1 MNNEADRFRKQRIAR
16 DLREP
21 VEEARM
27 LAEKLGLS
35 PYEVNYWIVDY
46 DEMNELIAYGGFQHR
61 YPHWRWGMMYDRQQK
76 QSQYGGGKAFEIVNN
91 DNPAHAF
98 LQESNTLADQKAV
111 ITHVEAHS
119 DFFANN
125 EWFQLFSEQ
134 TPNAAAMLERHARAI
149 AEYMRDPEVD
159 RAEVEK
165 WIDSALAL
173 EDNIDQHQRYRSVSE
188 SDYEPRE
195 LEHADIAEQ
204 LDELKLSEEVRREV
218 FDEEWLARQDADE
231 GPVTFPERPEKD
243 LLAFLRTHG
252 KQFDREAEKAADME
266 PWQRDV
272 LDMMRAEAYY
282 FAPQKM
288 TKVMN
293 EGWAAFWESL
303 MMGDERF
310 AGDDEFINYA
320 EHQAAVLGSPGLNP
334 YKLGKELWEYIEN
347 STNRKEVVT
356 HLLRTKGITWR
367 NFTDTV
373 DFALVRKLL
382 EPPEALAS
390 IDPTDLDALAEL
402 PAEYVDQEALERARN
417 GEIDVETYPW
427 KLLTY
432 EGMCRRHYSLVKRQN
447 RGFVER
453 IGQSELERI
462 GRYLFDDQ
470 VYDSIEEAL
479 AEVDF
484 SAGWDRMR
492 EVRRSH
498 NDVTFIDEFLT
509 QEFIDENEYFTYEYS
524 HATGQYRV
532 ASQDAEDVKKKLLL
546 QFTNFGKPTI
556 LVYDGNY
563 NNRNELLLG
572 HKYNG
577 VMLDVRQARQVLE
590 RVFELWGRPVNLMTI
605 VKEISDHDREVA
617 RRRNREPEATEQGK
631 LIRFDGDEFETTD
644 LAWEEVEHLAADD
657 VDYDT
662 KPEEWLA

>member
-1 MNNEADRFRKQRIAR
+1 MSEADRFRKQRIAS

-21 VEEARM
+21 VEEARN

-61 YPHWRWGMMYDRQQK
+61 YPHWRWGMQYDRQQK
-76 QSQYGGGKAFEIVNN
+76 QGQYGGGKAFEIVNN
-91 DNPAHAF
+91 DDPAHAF

-119 DFFANN
+119 DFFAKN
-125 EWFQLFSEQ
+125 EWFQLFSDG
-134 TPNAAAMLERHARAI
+134 TPNAAAMLERHANSI
-149 AEYMRDPEVD
+149 GEYMRDPEVD

-165 WIDSALAL
+165 WIDNTLAL

-188 SDYEPRE
+188 SDEERPE
-195 LEHADIAEQ
+195 IDDDIADK

-218 FDEEWLARQDADE
+218 FDEEWLAQQDADE
-231 GPVTFPERPEKD
+231 GPVTFPPEPEKD
-243 LLAFLRTHG
+243 LLSFLRKYG
-252 KQFDREAEKAADME
+252 KQYDRDAEKAVEME
-266 PWQRDV
+266 EWQRDV

-320 EHQAAVLGSPGLNP
+320 KHQAAVLGSPGLNP

-347 STNRKEVVT
+347 TTNRKEVVE

-367 NFTDTV
+367 NFTETV
-373 DFALVRKLL
+373 DFARVRELL
-382 EPPEALAS
+382 APP
-390 IDPTDLDALAEL
+390 DALANVTADTLDAVAAL
-402 PAEYVDQEALERARN
+402 PEEYVDHEALELARN
-417 GEIDVETYPW
+417 DEIDVDKYPW
-427 KLLTY
+427 KVLSY
-432 EGMCRRHYSLVKRQN
+432 EGLCRRHYSLVKRQN

-453 IGQSELERI
+453 ISQSELERI

-470 VYDSIEEAL
+470 VYDSVEEAM
-479 AEVDF
+479 AAVDF
-484 SAGWDRMR
+484 SIGWDRMR

-509 QEFIDENEYFTYEYS
+509 QEFIDENAYFTYEYS

-532 ASQDAEDVKKKLLL
+532 ASQNAADVKKKLLL

-556 LVYDGNY
+556 AVYDGNY

-572 HKYNG
+572 HQYNG
-577 VMLDVRQARQVLE
+577 VMLDVRQARQTLE
-590 RVFELWGRPVNLMTI
+590 RVFELWGHPVNLMTI
-605 VKEISDHDREVA
+605 VKEVSDHDREVA
-617 RRRNREPEATEQGK
+617 RRRNREPTPTEQGK
-631 LIRFDGDEFETTD
+631 LIRFDGEEFEMTD